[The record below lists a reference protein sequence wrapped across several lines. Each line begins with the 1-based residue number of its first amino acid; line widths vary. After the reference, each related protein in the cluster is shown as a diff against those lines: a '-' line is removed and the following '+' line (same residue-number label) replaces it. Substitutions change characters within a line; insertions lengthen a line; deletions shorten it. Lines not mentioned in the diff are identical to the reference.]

1 MSKCFV
7 MQPFDAGVFDKRF
20 DDVFSPAILEAG
32 LEPYRVD
39 RDPAVNIPI
48 DDIEA
53 GIRKSEICLAEI
65 TTDNPNVWFEL
76 GFAIAI
82 PKEVILVCSDE
93 RRSKFPFDVQ
103 HRKVIKYKTEAP
115 QDFQQLKQDI
125 CLRIQALVKKIQ
137 KIDRISGSSPIK
149 KMKGLSQHE
158 MVALVCV
165 MQNGYVS
172 DEGVSAWQ
180 IKNDMSKSGFTD
192 IAVSLALSSL
202 KKKDM
207 VLVNSVEDNYGNYY
221 SAYFVTPTGE
231 EWLLANQEQLVL
243 KKDDDISF

>member
-20 DDVFSPAILEAG
+20 DDLFSPAILEAG

-76 GFAIAI
+76 GFAIAV

-125 CLRIQALVKKIQ
+125 CLRIQALVKKMQ
-137 KIDRISGSSPIK
+137 KIDRISGSSPI
-149 KMKGLSQHE
+149 
-158 MVALVCV
+158 C
-165 MQNGYVS
+165 
-172 DEGVSAWQ
+172 
-180 IKNDMSKSGFTD
+180 
-192 IAVSLALSSL
+192 
-202 KKKDM
+202 
-207 VLVNSVEDNYGNYY
+207 
-221 SAYFVTPTGE
+221 
-231 EWLLANQEQLVL
+231 
-243 KKDDDISF
+243 

>member
-1 MSKCFV
+1 M
-7 MQPFDAGVFDKRF
+7 
-20 DDVFSPAILEAG
+20 
-32 LEPYRVD
+32 
-39 RDPAVNIPI
+39 
-48 DDIEA
+48 
-53 GIRKSEICLAEI
+53 
-65 TTDNPNVWFEL
+65 
-76 GFAIAI
+76 
-82 PKEVILVCSDE
+82 
-93 RRSKFPFDVQ
+93 
-103 HRKVIKYKTEAP
+103 
-115 QDFQQLKQDI
+115 
-125 CLRIQALVKKIQ
+125 Q

-180 IKNDMSKSGFTD
+180 IKDDMSKSGFTD

-207 VLVNSVEDNYGNYY
+207 VLVNSVEDNYY

-243 KKDDDISF
+243 KKDDDIPF